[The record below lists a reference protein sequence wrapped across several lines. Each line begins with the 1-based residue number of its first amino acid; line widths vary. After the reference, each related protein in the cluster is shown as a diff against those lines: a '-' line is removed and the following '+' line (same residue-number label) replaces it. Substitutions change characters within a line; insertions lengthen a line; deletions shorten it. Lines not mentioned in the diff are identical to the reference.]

1 MRMSGSRGVPQRRG
15 RGGGARSAGRG
26 MVTAEA
32 ALVIPVLVALA
43 AALAWVVALGVVQ
56 VRLVDA
62 AREAARVAARGE
74 AAAEVQR
81 AALSAAPDGSTVRV
95 QRNGDSWV
103 AEVSV
108 EVGTDLPLVGLLPA
122 VGMSARS
129 VSAAEPGSGS
139 AGQ

>member
-1 MRMSGSRGVPQRRG
+1 MHRARCAM
-15 RGGGARSAGRG
+15 ARSSAHG

-62 AREAARVAARGE
+62 AREGARLAARGE
-74 AAAEVQR
+74 SAAQVQA
-81 AALSAAPDGSTVRV
+81 AALSAAPAGSRVRV
-95 QRNGDSWV
+95 GRDGTSWV

-108 EVGTDLPLVGLLPA
+108 EVGTDLPLVGLLPP
-122 VGMSARS
+122 VGMSARA
-129 VSAAEPGSGS
+129 VSAAEPHSGS
-139 AGQ
+139 AVHE